1 MLQVKYIG
9 SAPYKR
15 LLFNQ
20 KLIIWSE
27 FGDIQDVPDAALEGI
42 SSNAHLWEIVGHA
55 KTDEPAE
62 MPAEIPEKPDL
73 SVPLVDLNSMDK
85 TQLHAYLQREFGQN
99 VDQRWSADR
108 LRKYVRDQM
117 GQRQYEV
124 K

>member
-9 SAPYKR
+9 AKASQSWVVNGRSVLWERYGAT
-15 LLFNQ
+15 L
-20 KLIIWSE
+20 S
-27 FGDIQDVPDAALEGI
+27 VPDDFEKTIAAHPG
-42 SSNAHLWEIVGHA
+42 NWEIVGHA

-124 K
+124 N